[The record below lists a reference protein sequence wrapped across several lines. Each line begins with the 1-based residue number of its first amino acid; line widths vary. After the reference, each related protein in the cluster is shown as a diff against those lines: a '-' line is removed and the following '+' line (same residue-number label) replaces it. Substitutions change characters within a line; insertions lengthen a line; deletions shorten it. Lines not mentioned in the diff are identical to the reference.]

1 MNKRTKKLV
10 LSRETLL
17 NLSGKHLQEV
27 NGGATGGC
35 GGSRNPTACGASDC
49 NTCEGSCMS
58 CWCSGGSG
66 CAPSQAC

>member
-1 MNKRTKKLV
+1 MNKRIKKLV

-17 NLSGKHLQEV
+17 NLSGKHLEGV
-27 NGGATGGC
+27 HGGV
-35 GGSRNPTACGASDC
+35 TAGRCSGACNSAYVESDC

-66 CAPSQAC
+66 CAPTQAC